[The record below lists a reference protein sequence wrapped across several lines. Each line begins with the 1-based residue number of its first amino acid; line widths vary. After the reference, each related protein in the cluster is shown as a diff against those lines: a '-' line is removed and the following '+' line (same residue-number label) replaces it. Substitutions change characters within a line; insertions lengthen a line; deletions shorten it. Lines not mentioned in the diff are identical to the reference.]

1 MLSAALKPDESGDMQ
16 ITHRPGRGLVAAVVS
31 SIGMRHEGAH
41 ARVATGLYL
50 DLNRVLRNPADDPRS
65 WRLPDCNRRR
75 SVLQLR
81 FRAEG
86 KPRVDACGPEH
97 PQLRRTTN
105 PAHRAPGRKGRMMLK
120 SNRAI
125 MMGATAV
132 AMTAG
137 LVAGGAGPA
146 QAAGGTAPACIE
158 RQVVNNPDGGMQA
171 WLYNKCGRSMR
182 VKVVVKSWRDTSCKT
197 IPNRHS
203 AYFRT
208 LGGRYDRT
216 AVC

>member
-1 MLSAALKPDESGDMQ
+1 
-16 ITHRPGRGLVAAVVS
+16 
-31 SIGMRHEGAH
+31 
-41 ARVATGLYL
+41 
-50 DLNRVLRNPADDPRS
+50 
-65 WRLPDCNRRR
+65 
-75 SVLQLR
+75 
-81 FRAEG
+81 
-86 KPRVDACGPEH
+86 
-97 PQLRRTTN
+97 
-105 PAHRAPGRKGRMMLK
+105 MMLK

-125 MMGATAV
+125 MIGTTAV
-132 AMTAG
+132 AMTMSLA
-137 LVAGGAGPA
+137 AGAGPA

-171 WLYNKCGRSMR
+171 WLYNKCGKSMR